1 VFDVSVASS
10 FSMRIVGLALRVI
23 VAGAWALAQT
33 AVAQTVDFN
42 NNRNFPTP
50 ADRRVYNVD
59 MQPLVGTNFLARLV
73 YGPDASNLQPT
84 GQAAR
89 FRTVAPSDPL
99 AGTWS
104 GGTRTLTGFSPG
116 QTVTLV
122 VQVWDV
128 YSGPTYETASM
139 RMQSAPFLYTIP
151 LPGSAVTAYY
161 IDNFRGIRPLSCP
174 IPGPLAIAET
184 NGRIQVSY
192 QTSAGTLEISSDLAT
207 WSPVATT
214 GSPYIDP
221 TAGAVP
227 RRFYRWNC
235 FGSISRNYVG
245 FYRMNFEPGFTL
257 LANQLRAT
265 DDRVVALFPNPPSG
279 ASFYCGDY
287 CSITY
292 LSGAWEG
299 DNVDLRLSLGQGLWF
314 QTPVAF
320 TQTFIGEVVL
330 AFSNNIPA
338 GGEYSPRGF
347 RLVSSA
353 TPQSLPL
360 TGAGG
365 LAFPVAEGDEVFQFN
380 PATGGY
386 IANMFLGGAWEG
398 DNDGDPPVPAVGEC
412 FFVRKVSSA
421 TWSQTINQYPPPGTA
436 R

>member
-1 VFDVSVASS
+1 MFDVSVAHRRAN
-10 FSMRIVGLALRVI
+10 MRIAGLALRVI
-23 VAGAWALAQT
+23 GACAMAH
-33 AVAQTVDFN
+33 AAIGQTVDFN

-59 MQPLVGTNFLARLV
+59 MQPLVGTNYLARLV

-89 FRTVAPSDPL
+89 FRTVAPNDPL

-128 YSGPTYETASM
+128 HTGATYETAGM
-139 RMQSAPFLYTIP
+139 RMQSAPFSYTIP
-151 LPGSAVTAYY
+151 MPGAAVTAYY

-184 NGRIQVSY
+184 NGQIHVSY
-192 QTSAGTLEISSDLAT
+192 QTSAGTLEITSDLAT

-221 TAGAVP
+221 TAGAVS
-227 RRFYRWNC
+227 RRFYRVNC

-245 FYRMNFEPGFTL
+245 FYRKTFEPGFTL
-257 LANQLRAT
+257 LANQLRPV
-265 DDRVVALFPNPPSG
+265 DDRVVALLPNPPNN
-279 ASFYCGDY
+279 ASFFCGAYCGL
-287 CSITY
+287 TY
-292 LSGAWEG
+292 LGGWWEG
-299 DNVDLRLSLGQGLWF
+299 DNLELRLSPGQGLWF
-314 QTPVAF
+314 WTPVAF
-320 TQTFIGEVVL
+320 TQTFVGEVVL
-330 AFSNNIPA
+330 SSANNLPA
-338 GGEYSPRGF
+338 GFS
-347 RLVSSA
+347 LVSSS
-353 TPQSLPL
+353 TPQDLPL

-365 LAFPVAEGDEVFQFN
+365 LGFPVAEGDEIYQFN
-380 PATGGY
+380 PEILGY
-386 IANMFLGGAWEG
+386 IANTFLGGAWEG
-398 DNDGDPPVPAVGEC
+398 DSGGNAPVPAVGEC
-412 FFVRKVSSA
+412 FWVRKASAA
-421 TWSQTINQYPPPGTA
+421 TWVQTINQYPPPGTA